1 MNLKIS
7 EAGVVGIVGAII
19 VAGMLWNINNQM
31 QDIKFRAF
39 RMGCMDS
46 GKIDYNTCSGL
57 AKQFVDGKLDISKL
71 ENYNAR

>member
-31 QDIKFRAF
+31 LDIKYRAF
-39 RMGCMDS
+39 RIGCMDS
-46 GKIDYNTCSGL
+46 GKLKYDQCSGL
-57 AKQFVDGKLDISKL
+57 AKQYVDGTLDISKL
-71 ENYNAR
+71 EHYNVR